1 MAATKVVI
9 GAIVV
14 VIGAGAALY
23 YLKNV
28 RESQSENIRILTVT
42 PNMISTQ
49 VPSRECHQVTTSKK
63 VKNKNSNFFNRMF
76 DSKKH
81 PEYVTVSNSQE
92 VCQTVMQESQVQSGY
107 LVRYQFNDF
116 IESTLV
122 QVAPPLNTEMPL
134 ADLQKYQPIL
144 GNNQSS
150 ADGNSG
156 VTGASAPITGGA
168 VAPVNSSAPVSS
180 GG

>member
-1 MAATKVVI
+1 
-9 GAIVV
+9 
-14 VIGAGAALY
+14 
-23 YLKNV
+23 
-28 RESQSENIRILTVT
+28 
-42 PNMISTQ
+42 MISTQ

-150 ADGNSG
+150 ADGNA
-156 VTGASAPITGGA
+156 GAAASTPIAGGA
-168 VAPVNSSAPVSS
+168 AAPVNSSAPVSS

>member
-63 VKNKNSNFFNRMF
+63 VKNKNSNFFV
-76 DSKKH
+76 
-81 PEYVTVSNSQE
+81 EYTFRRVFKSLIYIDIF
-92 VCQTVMQESQVQSGY
+92 ESP
-107 LVRYQFNDF
+107 
-116 IESTLV
+116 T
-122 QVAPPLNTEMPL
+122 
-134 ADLQKYQPIL
+134 
-144 GNNQSS
+144 
-150 ADGNSG
+150 
-156 VTGASAPITGGA
+156 
-168 VAPVNSSAPVSS
+168 
-180 GG
+180 